1 MRPGLR
7 PLGYEPCGYEPC
19 DDEPYRQPSS
29 PGEPVIPLSTSL
41 RNCSL
46 GGRLTP
52 ILLLAGIASLLVLMT
67 RPVTTILVVA
77 SAEPQSTP
85 RQDPPLSV
93 VGLDRAWALA
103 RTGQDANIMT
113 LHVASSRAARQTA
126 QPLASILDVPMGDLP
141 VLPADRLV
149 GTILDQHRGT
159 TLLLVVEPSDLPSI
173 LVAMG
178 VRPNPAIQ
186 SDRRDGLYVVTRPL
200 LGTVEVLRLRYGPPS
215 NRPDAVRHTGPV
227 TADQSIGE

>member
-1 MRPGLR
+1 
-7 PLGYEPCGYEPC
+7 
-19 DDEPYRQPSS
+19 
-29 PGEPVIPLSTSL
+29 
-41 RNCSL
+41 
-46 GGRLTP
+46 
-52 ILLLAGIASLLVLMT
+52 
-67 RPVTTILVVA
+67 
-77 SAEPQSTP
+77 
-85 RQDPPLSV
+85 
-93 VGLDRAWALA
+93 
-103 RTGQDANIMT
+103 
-113 LHVASSRAARQTA
+113 
-126 QPLASILDVPMGDLP
+126 LASILDVPMGDLP

-159 TLLLVVEPSDLPSI
+159 TLLLVVEPSDLPNI

-200 LGTVEVLRLRYGPPS
+200 LGTVEVLRLRYGPPP